1 MLWVEDL
8 SCIVTPTASLP
19 ASTTIH
25 FIHSQWQGLP
35 SGFTCPSPCVCVLQF
50 NNNNNNKTSITF
62 YNKGGRHPPQQMSVT
77 LHAALFLNH
86 AGVWWMQSLAGFY
99 LLCVNYRNLIYVLY
113 ILPTYSCVRGF
124 TWVIHHT
131 MHAWECIFVNMNCLT
146 YILLNVNYHKNQY
159 KLF

>member
-1 MLWVEDL
+1 MLSVEDL

-50 NNNNNNKTSITF
+50 NNNKTSITC
-62 YNKGGRHPPQQMSVT
+62 YNKGGRHPPEQMSVT

-113 ILPTYSCVRGF
+113 ILPTYQLCERLYLSNTSYHACVRIYF
-124 TWVIHHT
+124 CEYQLFDIHFI
-131 MHAWECIFVNMNCLT
+131 ER
-146 YILLNVNYHKNQY
+146 ILS
-159 KLF
+159 